1 MNRTSEPLIGEP
13 DGNPLDLSARLDVS
27 AELMP
32 LNPDALSDVHTRAA
46 SSRSAP
52 YRLLVACAAAT
63 VVVALA
69 VGIVGRDAT
78 PLEVDSA
85 SGDAGASSSPS
96 DSGTSPVPSD
106 GVLVVYDYPNSDD
119 PDLAGEWMTLTT
131 PNWTYQWR
139 GSPDTLP
146 RADTDREETG
156 TARLL
161 TIVDSTGYSPAD
173 AAIEAIAEAAAGA
186 PLSELG
192 DNDRPWGDIDR
203 ARYVYL
209 TLGRVLESGLASPEQ
224 ASRLL
229 ELLGSVPDVE
239 LLEFD
244 DHLVKVTFVPDGGI
258 ITIDAKS
265 ARPVNSSYTDDTS
278 TLKRYISVTPV
289 VSDKVL
295 TAGVSPSDLS
305 TTSTIS
311 PPTSV
316 DGNEPR

>member
-1 MNRTSEPLIGEP
+1 MNRTSEPLIGETV
-13 DGNPLDLSARLDVS
+13 GNPPDLSARLEAS

-32 LNPDALSDVHTRAA
+32 LNPDALSDVRARAA
-46 SSRSAP
+46 SRRPAP

-63 VVVALA
+63 VAVALA
-69 VGIVGRDAT
+69 VGPVGRDAT
-78 PLEVDSA
+78 PVEVDSA
-85 SGDAGASSSPS
+85 SGESGASSSPS
-96 DSGTSPVPSD
+96 DPGTSPVPSD
-106 GVLVVYDYPNSDD
+106 GVLLVYDYPNSDD
-119 PDLAGEWMTLTT
+119 PDQAGEWMTLTT
-131 PNWTYQWR
+131 PEWTYHWR

-146 RADTDREETG
+146 RTDADREETG

-161 TIVDSTGYSPAD
+161 FIVDTTRSSPAD

-192 DNDRPWGDIDR
+192 DNDRPWDDTDR
-203 ARYVYL
+203 ARYAYL
-209 TLGRVLESGLASPEQ
+209 TVGRLLESGLAAPEQ

-229 ELLGSVPDVE
+229 ELLGSMPDVE

-244 DHLVKVTFVPDGGI
+244 DHLVKVTFVPDGGF
-258 ITIDAKS
+258 ITIDSKS
-265 ARPVNSSYTDDTS
+265 GRPVNSSPTDDLS

-289 VSDKVL
+289 ASDKVL

-316 DGNEPR
+316 DGNEPG

>member
-1 MNRTSEPLIGEP
+1 MNRTSEPLIGET
-13 DGNPLDLSARLDVS
+13 DGNPLDLSARLDAS

-32 LNPDALSDVHTRAA
+32 LNPHALSDVRARAA
-46 SSRSAP
+46 SSRQAP

-63 VVVALA
+63 VAVALA
-69 VGIVGRDAT
+69 VGLVGRDAA
-78 PLEVDSA
+78 PVEVDSA

-96 DSGTSPVPSD
+96 DPGTAPVPAD
-106 GVLVVYDYPNSDD
+106 GVLLVYDYPNSDD

-131 PNWTYQWR
+131 ADSTYHWR

-146 RADTDREETG
+146 RTDADSEETG

-161 TIVDSTGYSPAD
+161 SIVDSTRSSPAD

-192 DNDRPWGDIDR
+192 DNDRPWGDTDR

-209 TLGRVLESGLASPEQ
+209 TVGRLLESGLASPGQ

-229 ELLGSVPDVE
+229 ELLGSMPDVE
-239 LLEFD
+239 VLEFD
-244 DHLVKVTFVPDGGI
+244 DHLVKATFVPDGAF
-258 ITIDAKS
+258 ITIDSKS
-265 ARPVNSSYTDDTS
+265 ARPVNSSPTDDLS
-278 TLKRYISVTPV
+278 ALKRYISVTPV
-289 VSDKVL
+289 ASDKVL

-316 DGNEPR
+316 DGNEPG